1 MSLYENICSPE
12 LLGNSALCQR
22 NASSQE
28 NKIQQDRS
36 SLGSLQRKSISVFLT
51 LRDWCP
57 FEKGNLR
64 ALIEC
69 LNLAH
74 PKAVFWGL
82 IRKRDIVSSLS
93 FKGSRWIST
102 QHRVKAWKSL
112 PWHVT
117 DDESCGFILSLGKAE
132 LPLFICVPQF
142 PFLLVV
148 FLFTQSTDCPTST
161 HTAKHQKNGGVCWSS
176 TWCQMRFPEIYG
188 HENPFIQQACSKN
201 FGAGWCFQA
210 KDKKEK
216 PFRPPRGMKL
226 EKKPQGAFCALLP
239 GFTSLEQRAL
249 SLPGAAVAAR

>member
-188 HENPFIQQACSKN
+188 HLSSKHAAKILGQVDV
-201 FGAGWCFQA
+201 FRQRIRKKSHLDYHVGWSWKRSLRELSVLCCLGLPLWS
-210 KDKKEK
+210 KE
-216 PFRPPRGMKL
+216 L
-226 EKKPQGAFCALLP
+226 CHYQVQL
-239 GFTSLEQRAL
+239 
-249 SLPGAAVAAR
+249 